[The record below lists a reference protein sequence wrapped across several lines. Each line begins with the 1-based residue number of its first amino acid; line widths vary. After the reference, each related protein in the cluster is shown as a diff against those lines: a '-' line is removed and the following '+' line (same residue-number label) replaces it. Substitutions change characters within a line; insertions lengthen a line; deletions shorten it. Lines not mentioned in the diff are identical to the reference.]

1 MATQLPIDDELVEA
15 AIRLSG
21 CESHIAAV
29 EVALREYI
37 HAHGGDRDESE
48 SRPLAELPPQ
58 SGEEW
63 RQRLL
68 NLADSD
74 AFGTELLA
82 HLGID
87 AASGMDARIVGRL
100 GLISLFGKIDY
111 DPDYDYK
118 AMRYYKAQ
126 SYI

>member
-1 MATQLPIDDELVEA
+1 MTKELSVDEGLVEA
-15 AIRLSG
+15 ALRLSG
-21 CESHIAAV
+21 CDSAPAAV

-37 HAHGGDRDESE
+37 RSHGDESADSAE
-48 SRPLAELPPQ
+48 EPLAETPPQ
-58 SGEEW
+58 SGEDW
-63 RQRLL
+63 RHNLL

-74 AFGTELLA
+74 AFGIELLA

-87 AASGMDARIVGRL
+87 ATSGLDQRIVRRL

-118 AMRYYKAQ
+118 AERYYKAQ